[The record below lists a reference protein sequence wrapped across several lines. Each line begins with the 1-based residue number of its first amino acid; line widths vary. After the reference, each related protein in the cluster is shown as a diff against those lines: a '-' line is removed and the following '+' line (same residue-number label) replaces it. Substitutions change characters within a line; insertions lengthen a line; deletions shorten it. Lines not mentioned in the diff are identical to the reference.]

1 MATAAFV
8 PISIILL
15 TLVYLALQPASRSP
29 PEGSRYPPGPEGKP
43 LIGNLQDLDL
53 TQALLASSQEVA
65 DQYGP
70 VMRLTLAG
78 REHYVVSTEKVAN
91 DLLRERGS
99 IYSSRAQAPASAQLL
114 PDNLRP
120 VLLPYNEIVQQIVAV
135 NHNLERI
142 ASPGAYLVDTFPI
155 LMKLPRFLAPFKRE
169 IEELHRREHSLFRGL
184 LEDVR
189 ERMKDGTAPKCWE
202 RDFLENQSEF
212 NLTDDKGAYV
222 VGTMFE
228 AGSGTTSAAMMSFVL
243 AMVLHPLW
251 FRKVQEEVDSV
262 CGAERMPYLDDVRQ
276 LPIVRAVIK
285 ETLRWRPVTAGGLPH
300 MSTKD
305 DVYEGLFIPA
315 NTVIHPNQWAIH
327 REPELYPQPESYLPE
342 RWLDSSYRTTFKS
355 PLSVYPNLH
364 NYSNF
369 GFGRRICP
377 RQNIAERN
385 LYLLA
390 ARIAW
395 AANISKAKDGEGNE
409 IDPPLNDYTAGFNAQ
424 PKWFPFELQV
434 RSQERWAVIEEE
446 LKRGAESEPLK

>member
-1 MATAAFV
+1 ML
-8 PISIILL
+8 IIPNN
-15 TLVYLALQPASRSP
+15 LA
-29 PEGSRYPPGPEGKP
+29 
-43 LIGNLQDLDL
+43 
-53 TQALLASSQEVA
+53 
-65 DQYGP
+65 
-70 VMRLTLAG
+70 
-78 REHYVVSTEKVAN
+78 
-91 DLLRERGS
+91 
-99 IYSSRAQAPASAQLL
+99 
-114 PDNLRP
+114 
-120 VLLPYNEIVQQIVAV
+120 
-135 NHNLERI
+135 
-142 ASPGAYLVDTFPI
+142 
-155 LMKLPRFLAPFKRE
+155 
-169 IEELHRREHSLFRGL
+169 GL

>member
-1 MATAAFV
+1 ML
-8 PISIILL
+8 IIPNN
-15 TLVYLALQPASRSP
+15 LA
-29 PEGSRYPPGPEGKP
+29 
-43 LIGNLQDLDL
+43 
-53 TQALLASSQEVA
+53 
-65 DQYGP
+65 
-70 VMRLTLAG
+70 
-78 REHYVVSTEKVAN
+78 
-91 DLLRERGS
+91 
-99 IYSSRAQAPASAQLL
+99 
-114 PDNLRP
+114 
-120 VLLPYNEIVQQIVAV
+120 
-135 NHNLERI
+135 
-142 ASPGAYLVDTFPI
+142 
-155 LMKLPRFLAPFKRE
+155 
-169 IEELHRREHSLFRGL
+169 GL

-212 NLTDDKGAYV
+212 NLTDDEGAYV

-251 FRKVQEEVDSV
+251 FRKVQEETDSV
-262 CGAERMPYLDDVRQ
+262 CGAKRMPYLDDVRQ
-276 LPIVRAVIK
+276 LPIVRAAIK

-369 GFGRRICP
+369 GFGRRVCP
-377 RQNIAERN
+377 GQNIAERN

-395 AANISKAKDGEGNE
+395 AANISKAKDEEGNE
-409 IDPPLNDYTAGFNAQ
+409 IDPPLYDYTAGFNAQ

-446 LKRGAESEPLK
+446 LKRGAESDPLK